1 VKSIRRLVIFIASIT
16 LMACA
21 MVAPPTSI
29 TTPTKQSTPISST
42 SDDHSWLMKQ
52 PCAAPCWEG
61 ITPGVTTAEDAQ
73 KLLQQNASF
82 SDVKFYIPKVS
93 QENSGITWNW
103 RGTNDDGE
111 ADFDGSS
118 VTHVITTIRTSLP
131 NPVTL
136 GDVTAAYGDPNYVS
150 AEAQGGDN
158 PNQLAYGLYLYY
170 ISSGFY
176 LNISNYGNVMVK
188 PVITLETPIY
198 SVSFFSASID
208 GLNIALGGNNIQNQ
222 IIPWQGTFDFDVYCN
237 LQYKSEAIW
246 HCK

>member
-1 VKSIRRLVIFIASIT
+1 MKSIRRFVIITASMI

-21 MVAPPTSI
+21 TVTSS
-29 TTPTKQSTPISST
+29 TSTATATKQSTSVSSAAST
-42 SDDHSWLMKQ
+42 NATLDDHGWLVKQ

-131 NPVTL
+131 DPVTL
-136 GDVTAAYGDPNYVS
+136 GDVTAAYGYPNYVR
-150 AEAQGGDN
+150 AEAQGGD
-158 PNQLAYGLYLYY
+158 
-170 ISSGFY
+170 
-176 LNISNYGNVMVK
+176 
-188 PVITLETPIY
+188 
-198 SVSFFSASID
+198 
-208 GLNIALGGNNIQNQ
+208 
-222 IIPWQGTFDFDVYCN
+222 IPRSHLKNG
-237 LQYKSEAIW
+237 
-246 HCK
+246 